1 MNAFTT
7 HPKPPS
13 RLSRSE
19 LKVLLVDDDLL
30 VLNIISEVLRNL
42 GITHVTQANSG
53 QQALEI
59 LSKKQQIFDLLLLDL
74 HMPSM
79 DGFAFMESIA
89 QGVYNGPLIIVSG
102 QRDVVVQAASMVA
115 RLSQFTLLGALQKPF
130 RKAALAA
137 LISKL
142 D

>member
-1 MNAFTT
+1 MNTFTT
-7 HPKPPS
+7 HPTPPP

-19 LKVLLVDDDLL
+19 LRVLLVDDDLF
-30 VLNIISEVLRNL
+30 VLDLISAALRSL
-42 GITHVTQANSG
+42 GITQVTQASSG
-53 QQALEI
+53 QQALDI
-59 LSKKQQIFDLLLLDL
+59 LGNRRQIFDLLLLDL

-89 QGVYNGPLIIVSG
+89 QGVYKGALIIVSG
-102 QRDVVVQAASMVA
+102 QRDVVVQAASLVA

-137 LISKL
+137 LISKMA
-142 D
+142 

>member
-1 MNAFTT
+1 MNTFTT
-7 HPKPPS
+7 HLTPAPS
-13 RLSRSE
+13 TSRSE
-19 LKVLLVDDDLL
+19 LKVLLVDDDLF
-30 VLNIISEVLRNL
+30 VLDLIAAALRSL
-42 GITHVTQANSG
+42 GITHVTRASSG

-59 LSKKQQIFDLLLLDL
+59 LGKKQQDFDLLLLDL

-89 QGVYNGPLIIVSG
+89 QGVYKGALIIVSG
-102 QRDVVVQAASMVA
+102 QRDVVVQAASLVA

-137 LISKL
+137 LISKMA
-142 D
+142 